1 MYYRFIQV
9 TSASSGGVSA
19 LIIVAIVVGATAS
32 FLLVV
37 VITVAIVIAWCC
49 LSRLK
54 LYTNRETAAPTP
66 PVSVSAVEAP
76 QQNENPGATSIVQTR
91 SSYYSEVQTDCLY
104 FGEAIPPALH
114 HPIIMPISE
123 NYEQPVKG
131 PLADIPANS
140 LIIVPIQSPSSLE
153 INAQEPIYE
162 PEDGHHEFFGGG
174 DVSFYAAGEGPSEAT
189 NQNEGMYEEAG
200 GIGQIFFENP
210 TEERLYQLAGVGE
223 HSLA

>member
-66 PVSVSAVEAP
+66 VSVSTVEAP